1 MRNQRS
7 NLLKKRGKYARR
19 RRGKVADFEYHLG
32 HASLR
37 KSEVCGV
44 IAPKDQYLDDI
55 SENAMYVDE
64 SQGDQGHHKD
74 CCAMSP
80 KNDTTIDLAVTSSS
94 DQMKVVNTGY
104 ELV

>member
-1 MRNQRS
+1 MMMSDKMRIMRNQRS

-64 SQGDQGHHKD
+64 S
-74 CCAMSP
+74 
-80 KNDTTIDLAVTSSS
+80 
-94 DQMKVVNTGY
+94 
-104 ELV
+104 